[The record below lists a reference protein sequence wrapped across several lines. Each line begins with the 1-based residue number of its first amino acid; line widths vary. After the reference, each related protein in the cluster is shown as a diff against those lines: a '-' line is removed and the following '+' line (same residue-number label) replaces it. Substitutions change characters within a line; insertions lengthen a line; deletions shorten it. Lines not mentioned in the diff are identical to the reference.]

1 MGKDQQ
7 LGAGSTGTVVLQ
19 PIVQVVFLPL
29 QQQVV
34 VPAQAEP
41 AVLPLGAQV
50 FGVHVLLHHVV
61 RGAQTTCSRREKPG
75 DQRVRKESEK
85 ETEKENQ
92 KKKTR
97 KRKPAK
103 ETRKR
108 KPAKKVSTGTRHR

>member
-75 DQRVRKESEK
+75 DQQKSPEESGRVPGRVHQRAVRKSPED
-85 ETEKENQ
+85 
-92 KKKTR
+92 
-97 KRKPAK
+97 
-103 ETRKR
+103 
-108 KPAKKVSTGTRHR
+108 